1 MCVWQTLISI
11 YIYIYIQIA
20 KNMILT
26 QTTWYHYSR
35 LQHFKHN
42 TCWCCF
48 VSTYHSKQTQTQISL
63 KSPNDHVCTARLP
76 FGNTKT
82 HVKLRQK
89 KTISHNIYG
98 EIIFQKV
105 TSAYLLHFV
114 QDGSSTNVLEKILFG
129 QTYKQSNILDKMPYI
144 SPPLTPDQPPFKGG
158 RYVNP
163 FFQ

>member
-89 KTISHNIYG
+89 TNSHNIYG

-105 TSAYLLHFV
+105 ASAYLLHFV
-114 QDGSSTNVLEKILFG
+114 QDGSSTNVLEKYVLRKNVKNQKIRKNAL
-129 QTYKQSNILDKMPYI
+129 YI
-144 SPPLTPDQPPFKGG
+144 PP
-158 RYVNP
+158 
-163 FFQ
+163 